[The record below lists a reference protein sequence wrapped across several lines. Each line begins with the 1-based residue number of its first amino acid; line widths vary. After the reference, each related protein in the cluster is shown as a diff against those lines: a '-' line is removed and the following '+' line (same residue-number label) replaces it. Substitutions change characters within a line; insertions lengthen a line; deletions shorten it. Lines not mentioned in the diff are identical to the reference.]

1 MNDNYYN
8 EIKTKLIDNE
18 LTKAVK
24 RRSINKSDLTTYY
37 EVGKILNDAGK
48 HYGEGIIKQYSIKL
62 TNELGKKY
70 DYTTLT
76 RIRKFYLIYQKIA
89 PKAQLSWSHWIE
101 LLPLKDINKI
111 NYYIS
116 ITEDLNLTRNELR
129 KRIKS
134 NEYERLPLDTKKKL
148 INKEPLEIKDT
159 IPNPIVIYNPTNR
172 EIIGEIA
179 LHKYIM
185 ENIDDFMRQL
195 GEGYTYVGSEYKIK
209 TDNGYNNSID
219 FLLFNYIFN
228 CFIVVELKVTKLRKE
243 YIGQTEIYMNYIDNN
258 FKQDYQNKTI
268 GLIIVKEDNK
278 FVLRYKSDS
287 RIESREYIIIWL
299 YIKIE

>member
-1 MNDNYYN
+1 MQDNYYN
-8 EIKTKLIDNE
+8 KIKTKLIDNE

-48 HYGEGIIKQYSIKL
+48 HYGEGIIKKYSIKL
-62 TNELGKKY
+62 TNELGKGY
-70 DYTTLT
+70 DITTLK
-76 RIRKFYLIYQKIA
+76 RMRQFFIMIEKGAALRHR
-89 PKAQLSWSHWIE
+89 LSWTHYRE
-101 LLPLKDINKI
+101 LLVLNDIDEI
-111 NYYIS
+111 NYYIEVS
-116 ITEDLNLTRNELR
+116 INRNLTYRELN
-129 KRIKS
+129 KIIKS

-195 GEGYTYVGSEYKIK
+195 GEGYAFIGSEYKIK
-209 TDNGYNNSID
+209 ADNGYNNSID
-219 FLLFNYIFN
+219 FLLLNYIFN
-228 CFIVVELKVTKLRKE
+228 CFVVVELKVTELRKE

-258 FKQDYQNKTI
+258 LKQDYQNKTI
-268 GLIIVKEDNK
+268 GLIIVKENNK

-287 RIESREYIIIWL
+287 RIESREYIIL
-299 YIKIE
+299 N

>member
-1 MNDNYYN
+1 MQDNYYN

-24 RRSINKSDLTTYY
+24 RRSINRSDLTTYY

-62 TNELGKKY
+62 TNELGKGYSTRTLKY
-70 DYTTLT
+70 M
-76 RIRKFYLIYQKIA
+76 RKFYIYQKRQ
-89 PKAQLSWSHWIE
+89 PKAAQLSWSHWIE
-101 LLPLKDINKI
+101 LLSINNENKM

-116 ITEDLNLTRNELR
+116 ITENLNLTRNELR

-148 INKEPLEIKDT
+148 INKEELELKDT
-159 IPNPIVIYNPTNR
+159 IPNPIVIYNPTNK

-185 ENIDDFMRQL
+185 ENIQDFMKQL
-195 GEGYTYVGSEYKIK
+195 GEGYAFIGSEYKIK
-209 TDNGYNNSID
+209 ADNGYNNSID

-258 FKQDYQNKTI
+258 LKQDYQSKTI

-287 RIESREYIIIWL
+287 RIESREYIIL
-299 YIKIE
+299 N

>member
-1 MNDNYYN
+1 MQDNYYN

-48 HYGEGIIKQYSIKL
+48 HYGEGIIKKYSIKL
-62 TNELGKKY
+62 TNELGKGY
-70 DYTTLT
+70 DITTLK
-76 RIRKFYLIYQKIA
+76 RMRQFFIMVEKGALQA
-89 PKAQLSWSHWIE
+89 HQLNLSWSHWIE

-116 ITEDLNLTRNELR
+116 LTENLNLTRNELR

-134 NEYERLPLDTKKKL
+134 NEYERLPIDTKNKL

-159 IPNPIVIYNPTNR
+159 IPNPIVIYNPTNK

-185 ENIDDFMRQL
+185 ENIQDFMKQL
-195 GEGYTYVGSEYKIK
+195 GEGYAFIGSEYKIK

-219 FLLFNYIFN
+219 FLLFNTK
-228 CFIVVELKVTKLRKE
+228 FICYVVVELKVTELRKE

-258 FKQDYQNKTI
+258 LKQDYQNKTI

-287 RIESREYIIIWL
+287 RIESREYIIL
-299 YIKIE
+299 N

>member
-1 MNDNYYN
+1 MQDNYYN

-48 HYGEGIIKQYSIKL
+48 HYGEGIIKKYSIKL
-62 TNELGKKY
+62 TNELGKGY
-70 DYTTLT
+70 DITTLK
-76 RIRKFYLIYQKIA
+76 RMRQFFIMVEKGARVGH
-89 PKAQLSWSHWIE
+89 QLSWSHIRE
-101 LLPLKDINKI
+101 LLPIKDIEEV
-111 NYYIS
+111 NYYS
-116 ITEDLNLTRNELR
+116 DLITKLNLTRDELK

-134 NEYERLPLDTKKKL
+134 REYERLSLDTKKKL
-148 INKEPLEIKDT
+148 INKEELELKDT
-159 IPNPIVIYNPTNR
+159 IPNPIVIYNPTNK

-185 ENIDDFMRQL
+185 ENIQDFMKQL
-195 GEGYTYVGSEYKIK
+195 GEGYAFIGSEYKIK
-209 TDNGYNNSID
+209 ADNGYNNSID
-219 FLLFNYIFN
+219 FLLFNTK
-228 CFIVVELKVTKLRKE
+228 FICYVVVELKVTELRKE

-258 FKQDYQNKTI
+258 LKQDYQNKTI

-287 RIESREYIIIWL
+287 RIESREYIIL
-299 YIKIE
+299 N

>member
-1 MNDNYYN
+1 MQDNYYN

-24 RRSINKSDLTTYY
+24 RRSINRSDLTTYY

-48 HYGEGIIKQYSIKL
+48 HYGEGIIKKYSIKL
-62 TNELGKKY
+62 TNDLEKKY
-70 DYTTLT
+70 GERTL
-76 RIRKFYLIYQKIA
+76 RRFRQFY
-89 PKAQLSWSHWIE
+89 QLVVLAKWSALPTELTWSHFTE
-101 LLPLKDINKI
+101 LLVLNDIDEI
-111 NYYIS
+111 NYYIEVS
-116 ITEDLNLTRNELR
+116 INRNLTYRELN
-129 KRIKS
+129 KIIKS
-134 NEYERLPLDTKKKL
+134 NEYGRLPETTKNKL

-159 IPNPIVIYNPTNR
+159 IPNPIVIYNPTNK

-209 TDNGYNNSID
+209 ADNGYNNSID

-228 CFIVVELKVTKLRKE
+228 CFIVVELKVTELRKE
-243 YIGQTEIYMNYIDNN
+243 YLGQIEVYMNYIDTNI
-258 FKQDYQNKTI
+258 KKKIHSKTI
-268 GLIIVKEDNK
+268 GLIIVKEDTRY
-278 FVLRYKSDS
+278 VLRYKSDS
-287 RIESREYIIIWL
+287 RIESCEYIIL
-299 YIKIE
+299 N